1 MCLLQQTQAT
11 LAMEVHQPRRR
22 IKLLLAALFIPWV
35 LAGVQVVGA
44 AYQAQLPLDGAL
56 QLLLVLVLVF
66 SFVFGLRQT
75 LGKT

>member
-11 LAMEVHQPRRR
+11 LAMEAHQPRRR
-22 IKLLLAALFIPWV
+22 IKLLLVALFIPWV
-35 LAGVQVVGA
+35 LAGVQVGGA
-44 AYQAQLPLDGAL
+44 AYLEQPQQDGAL
-56 QLLLVLVLVF
+56 QLLRVWVLVF